1 MKLAHTFVPLAR
13 AGIPLARAGSP
24 LARAGSPLAR
34 AGIGLVEVTIS
45 ATILFLLAASLVEAV
60 SQVSALERSGSIDG
74 RLQME
79 AQEAVTQITED
90 LKAAGFVTANGKRY
104 PYLFEDGAAEL
115 DLVAGDFTAHAHPPA
130 VEHALAAEPDFGVNR
145 EIVFVRPTFSEVA
158 QDSDG
163 RNYDLFDEFGESVA
177 VPGGVSIV
185 KRYDFPRIDGD
196 GDAGF
201 EATETSFVLVTAGDG
216 VNVLQR
222 RRNGGSPTAVAR
234 GVERLVFDT
243 SSTDPVGVPVGAVR
257 VRLWM
262 RARDGGGTVHR
273 HFAETV
279 VRLQN
284 GG

>member
-1 MKLAHTFVPLAR
+1 MKLARTSSFFPIAR
-13 AGIPLARAGSP
+13 SPHPRAGS
-24 LARAGSPLAR
+24 ARTR

-60 SQVSALERSGSIDG
+60 SQVSALERAGSVDG

-79 AQEAVTQITED
+79 VQEAVTQITED

-104 PYLFEDGAAEL
+104 PYLFDDGAAGL

-130 VEHALAAEPDFGVNR
+130 AENAQAAEPDFGVNR
-145 EIVFVRPTFSEVA
+145 EIVFVRPSFSEVA
-158 QDSDG
+158 QADDG
-163 RNYDLFDEFGESVA
+163 RNYDLFDEFGAPLA
-177 VPGGVSIV
+177 VPGGVNIV
-185 KRYDFPRIDGD
+185 KRYAFPVIDGD

-201 EATETSFVLVTAGDG
+201 EATETSYVLVTAGDG

-243 SSTDPVGVPVGAVR
+243 SNTDPVGVPVGAVR